1 MRRSGAGRQG
11 VGDGDGALVG
21 AMVGGPSKVNDN
33 RRTGDDGGG
42 GWCGCVGMIGIAP
55 WPVDC
60 SSACMGSSLDDDE
73 RLKEA
78 CPVGCCCC

>member
-1 MRRSGAGRQG
+1 MRRSGAGRPG
-11 VGDGDGALVG
+11 VGDGDGALIG

-55 WPVDC
+55 
-60 SSACMGSSLDDDE
+60 
-73 RLKEA
+73 
-78 CPVGCCCC
+78 